1 MGILEKC
8 KRGSSLSGLV
18 QLTTKF
24 TKDPRAGTKA
34 RVRAKTPQAGR
45 ERSGAAGRPAS
56 REREGERERRTER
69 KRVLRGGSSA
79 EERRAGDEAARDR
92 DRYASETCRNAK
104 RCRPGSG
111 TTALLG
117 KAPRHLRR
125 PRNRRSARVS
135 RVFIDDY
142 YTHTYV
148 ARIVSVSQSIK
159 VPKRHRGVSDVNF
172 RSFDARGN

>member
-8 KRGSSLSGLV
+8 KRGSSSAGLV

-34 RVRAKTPQAGR
+34 HVRAKTPQAGR
-45 ERSGAAGRPAS
+45 ERNSSRPAS
-56 REREGERERRTER
+56 KERESA
-69 KRVLRGGSSA
+69 RGSGFC
-79 EERRAGDEAARDR
+79 EDDHRQEKGRAGDEATR

-125 PRNRRSARVS
+125 PRNRRSARIS
-135 RVFIDDY
+135 CVFIDDY
-142 YTHTYV
+142 TQTHIALVPEYIRV
-148 ARIVSVSQSIK
+148 RAASRIPFEI
-159 VPKRHRGVSDVNF
+159 
-172 RSFDARGN
+172 FDARKN

>member
-8 KRGSSLSGLV
+8 KRGSSLAGLV

-45 ERSGAAGRPAS
+45 ERSSSRHRGREK
-56 REREGERERRTER
+56 ERERTER

-79 EERRAGDEAARDR
+79 EERRAGDEATRDR

-125 PRNRRSARVS
+125 PRNRRSVRVS

-159 VPKRHRGVSDVNF
+159 VSKRHRGVSDVNF
-172 RSFDARGN
+172 RSFDAREN